1 MVEVGLSSILFG
13 LFGADRLRRLWK
25 RTFSVPLPLTLT
37 PLQTT
42 GATFDATG
50 RYRYTLWR
58 SWDETLPRVAFVM
71 LNPSKADA
79 SVNDPTIRRCIG
91 FARDWGYG
99 SLEVVNLFA
108 YRATRPQHLK
118 QASDPV
124 GDETDEFILAASDRA
139 ELLVLAWGNW
149 GTLLNRDRDV
159 LELLGDRPSYCLGR
173 NRSDQPRHP
182 LYLPRQTSPVPFLRA
197 SRSRGREG

>member
-1 MVEVGLSSILFG
+1 MSSILFG

-25 RTFSVPLPLTLT
+25 RTFSVPLLQTST

-42 GATFDATG
+42 GATFDASG

-58 SWDETLPRVAFVM
+58 SWDETLLRVAFVM

-99 SLEVVNLFA
+99 SLEVVNLFS
-108 YRATRPQHLK
+108 YRATRPQQLK

-159 LELLGDRPSYCLGR
+159 LELLGDLPSYCLGR
-173 NRSDQPRHP
+173 NRSGQPRHP
-182 LYLPRQTSPVPFLRA
+182 LYLPRQTSPVQFLCTSRA
-197 SRSRGREG
+197 PEREGQLTT